1 MRHLVELDR
10 VRKQLKKVPRHVVDA
25 LQAWADKVEV
35 FGMAETRKIKGYH
48 DEPLKGDRKGQRS
61 VRLSKQ
67 WRAIYEEYD
76 HGEVRLI
83 VVEEVTPHAY

>member
-1 MRHLVELDR
+1 MHYKVDLSHVK
-10 VRKQLKKVPRHVVDA
+10 KQLRKVPVHIVDA

-35 FGMAETRKIKGYH
+35 FGMAEVRKIKGYH

-61 VRLSKQ
+61 VRLSRQ
-67 WRAIYEEYD
+67 WRAIYEEHD
-76 HGEVRLI
+76 QDEIHLV